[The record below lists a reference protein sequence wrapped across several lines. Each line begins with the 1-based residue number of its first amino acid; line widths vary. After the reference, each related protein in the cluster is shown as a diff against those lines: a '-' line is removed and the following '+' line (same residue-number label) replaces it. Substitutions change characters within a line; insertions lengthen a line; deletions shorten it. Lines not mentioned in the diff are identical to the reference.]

1 MSTRDA
7 PHVLAR
13 FESKD
18 RQVGELLRSNEAF
31 ADLCADYEEVVAAL
45 ARVGGGVLPDETRRA
60 EELRELREAL
70 ASEIAQFL
78 QERTRQSD
86 AASC

>member
-7 PHVLAR
+7 VHVLAR
-13 FESKD
+13 FPSEGETV
-18 RQVGELLRSNEAF
+18 RELLRSSVSF

-45 ARVGGGVLPDETRRA
+45 TRVEGSLLPDETNQVA
-60 EELRELREAL
+60 ELHQLREAL
-70 ASEIAQFL
+70 ASEIAQSL
-78 QERTRQSD
+78 RDHGGGSG